1 MNFFQCLLNISFYV
15 RLFTQIRLQIRQGMI
30 WFLPVNTHR
39 RLVTTVKMITELK
52 DRPVEHLQAERQRSM
67 QPELWP
73 DQLTLGKGGALKETR
88 QNGQRN
94 SGEEDEWA
102 LSKTDNRKI
111 GYYPLILS
119 AP

>member
-1 MNFFQCLLNISFYV
+1 
-15 RLFTQIRLQIRQGMI
+15 
-30 WFLPVNTHR
+30 
-39 RLVTTVKMITELK
+39 
-52 DRPVEHLQAERQRSM
+52 M

>member
-1 MNFFQCLLNISFYV
+1 
-15 RLFTQIRLQIRQGMI
+15 
-30 WFLPVNTHR
+30 
-39 RLVTTVKMITELK
+39 
-52 DRPVEHLQAERQRSM
+52 M

-73 DQLTLGKGGALKETR
+73 DRLTLGKGGALKETR

-102 LSKTDNRKI
+102 LSKTGNRKI